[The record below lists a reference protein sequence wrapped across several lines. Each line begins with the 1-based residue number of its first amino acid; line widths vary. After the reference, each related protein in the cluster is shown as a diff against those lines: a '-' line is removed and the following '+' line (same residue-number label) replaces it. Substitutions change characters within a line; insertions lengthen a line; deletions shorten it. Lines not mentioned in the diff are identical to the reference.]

1 MLTNQQLEE
10 IKELQKECES
20 ADEIQLK
27 LNWDMLQ
34 ERSSREITDF
44 FHFEDGVLVG
54 FLGLYG
60 FGNKVE
66 LCGMVK
72 PDYRRKGIF
81 TKLFSEAMNVIEKRG
96 FAEILLNA
104 PTNSSF
110 AKSFLRTVTCDYAFT
125 EYQMQ
130 WQKKELCYSDEVSVR
145 PSTSDDLEDEILL
158 DIKCFGLDEAGARE
172 FNLQMRQYQSEE
184 FYIIEQEGQTV
195 GKIRV
200 SHLNEEAWIFG
211 FCVDPEYQGKGIG
224 RRVLTNIVLIEK
236 QKGYPIFLEVEAN
249 NLNALGLYESC
260 GFQSYYSQDYYTYN
274 K

>member
-10 IKELQKECES
+10 IKELQKECEA

-34 ERSSREITDF
+34 DRSSKEKTDF
-44 FHFEDGVLVG
+44 FHYENGVLVG

-81 TKLFSEAMNVIEKRG
+81 TKLFSEAMNIIEKRG
-96 FAEILLNA
+96 FAEVLLNA
-104 PTNSSF
+104 PTNSSS
-110 AKSFLRTVTCDYAFT
+110 AKGFLRTVTSEYAFT

-130 WQKKELCYSDEVSVR
+130 WQKKELCYSDEVSIR
-145 PSTSDDLEDEILL
+145 PSTSDDLETEILL
-158 DIKCFGLDEAGARE
+158 DIKCFGLDEEGARE

-211 FCVDPEYQGKGIG
+211 FCVYPEYQGKGIG
-224 RRVLTNIVLIEK
+224 RRVLTNIVLTEH
-236 QKGYPIFLEVEAN
+236 QKGFPIFLEVEAN
-249 NLNALGLYESC
+249 NANALRLYESC
-260 GFQSYYSQDYYTYN
+260 GFKSYYSQDYYQYN